1 MIQRKNFLFSALL
14 LVLPLLS
21 GCNSGSDLIICEDGS
36 TPTPGPGTPATITE
50 VLTQLGAPTQR
61 LTYDPTRQNQ
71 FTGALGT
78 RVTIPA
84 RAFLRANGQ
93 PVTGP
98 VVLELR
104 EIFDKAG
111 MILSNRP
118 TVASGRLLESAGEVF
133 LQPAQDSSL
142 RLSPGTTIQIQ
153 TQNPPNLASR
163 DSMRLFVAPVP
174 GVNTT
179 NCFTW
184 LLNPDPQS
192 SLSPTPSGYRLEI
205 GKVLFDAG
213 MGWFNCDRFYGT
225 PSPQPIVVDVAGPD
239 VDPQQN
245 TMVFAAFRAFNGS
258 LRVCDFTAPGTFQ
271 TGGAPAGA
279 AISVVVIQTLGGKL
293 YYGRQD
299 GVVAA
304 GTRFSPVLRETTRA
318 ALVADLA
325 TL

>member
-1 MIQRKNFLFSALL
+1 MTQRKNFLYSALL

-36 TPTPGPGTPATITE
+36 TPAPGPGTPASITE
-50 VLTQLGAPTQR
+50 VLTQLGAPTQQ

-84 RAFLRANGQ
+84 RAFVRANGQ
-93 PVTGP
+93 PVTTP
-98 VVLELR
+98 VALELR
-104 EIFDKAG
+104 EIFGKAG

-118 TVASGRLLESAGEVF
+118 TVAYGQLLESAGEVY
-133 LQPAQDSSL
+133 LRPAQDSSL

-174 GVNTT
+174 GAAAT

-184 LLNPDPQS
+184 FLNSDSQS
-192 SLSPTPSGYRLEI
+192 SLSPTPTGYQLEI

-213 MGWFNCDRFYGT
+213 IGWFNCDRFYGT
-225 PSPQPIVVDVAGPD
+225 PSPQPIIVDVAGPGI
-239 VDPQQN
+239 DPQQN
-245 TMVFAAFRAFNGS
+245 TMVFAAFRSFNGS
-258 LRVCDFTAPGTFQ
+258 VRVCDFMAPGTFR
-271 TGGAPAGA
+271 TNGAPAGA
-279 AISVVVIQTLGGKL
+279 AVSIVVIQTVGASSTM
-293 YYGRQD
+293 
-299 GVVAA
+299 VVRMA
-304 GTRFSPVLRETTRA
+304 
-318 ALVADLA
+318 
-325 TL
+325 